1 MKLAY
6 VTIKNAQQ
14 LGKGTEW
21 SGTGYYIAQA
31 LEEQSVFIDYLGP
44 LKDPLSMKALRKLKR
59 HYHQTG
65 GKVYFKDTDP
75 AILKRYANQVAEK
88 LKLSP
93 HDAILSATSNPIAY
107 LESQQPILF
116 WADAT
121 FQNTAEFYPKYS
133 NLCQSSVDHGHEMER
148 LALEK
153 CQLAIYSSDW
163 AANTAIDFYKADPE
177 KVNVIPF
184 GANLTSNLSP
194 TEIESLVDA
203 RPSTTCKL
211 IFIGVDWIRKGGDKA
226 LAVAQ
231 ALNKAGLPTE
241 LTLIGTQPDD
251 DTSLPNYVK
260 SMGYISKLT
269 TSGQKQ
275 ISQLIGEAHF
285 LILPTLADCSPIVLC
300 EANAFGVPC
309 LSTDIGGIP
318 TIIKPDINGQLFST
332 RASVSEYCTYIVD
345 LFADYSR
352 YKKMCLSSF
361 WEYKNRLNW
370 QAAGKAAKE
379 LLYQAC
385 Q

>member
-21 SGTGYYIAQA
+21 SGTGYHIAQA
-31 LEEQSVFIDYLGP
+31 LEEQSIGIDYLGP
-44 LKDPLSMKALRKLKR
+44 LRDALPMKALRKLKR
-59 HYHQTG
+59 HYYQSV
-65 GKVYFKDTDP
+65 GKVYFKDTEP
-75 AILKRYANQVAEK
+75 VILRRYARQVAAK
-88 LKLSP
+88 LEQDNY
-93 HDAILSATSNPIAY
+93 DAVLSATSNPIAY
-107 LESQQPILF
+107 LESQKPTLF

-133 NLCQSSVDHGHEMER
+133 NLCQASIDYGHQMER

-153 CQLAIYSSDW
+153 CRFAIYSSNW
-163 AANTAIDFYKADPE
+163 AADTAIDFYKADPE
-177 KVNVIPF
+177 KVHVIPF
-184 GANLTSNLSP
+184 GANLTSNLSSA
-194 TEIESLVDA
+194 EIKSLVNT
-203 RPSTTCKL
+203 RPSSTCKL

-226 LAVAQ
+226 LAVAK

-241 LTLIGTQPDD
+241 LTLVGTAPDD
-251 DTSLPNYVK
+251 GTPLPDYVK

-269 TSGQKQ
+269 AAGQQQ
-275 ISQLIGEAHF
+275 ISQLIGDAHF

-318 TIIKPDINGQLFST
+318 TIIKSNINGQLFSPQAG
-332 RASVSEYCTYIVD
+332 ASDYCTYIMD
-345 LFADYSR
+345 LFTNYNR

-361 WEYKNRLNW
+361 EEYKDRLNW
-370 QAAGKAAKE
+370 QVAGKTAKA
-379 LLYQAC
+379 LLNRARQ
-385 Q
+385 